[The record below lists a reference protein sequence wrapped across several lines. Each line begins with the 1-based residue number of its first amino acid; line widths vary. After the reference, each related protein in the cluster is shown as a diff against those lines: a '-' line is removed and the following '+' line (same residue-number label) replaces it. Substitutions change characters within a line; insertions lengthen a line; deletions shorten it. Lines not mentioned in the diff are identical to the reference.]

1 MLACAQ
7 LELNEWHAE
16 EEGLQDALL
25 NRNHSTHYQHC
36 SPGVFKR
43 YVMGVKDG
51 QALILASSNGPT
63 LHNPCPSDTCVIQ
76 VPYKRAIEAERD

>member
-25 NRNHSTHYQHC
+25 NRNHSTHYQYC
-36 SPGVFKR
+36 SPRVFKR
-43 YVMGVKDG
+43 YVMGVEDG
-51 QALILASSNGPT
+51 QVLILANSNGPT
-63 LHNPCPSDTCVIQ
+63 LHNLRSSDTCEIQ
-76 VPYKRAIEAERD
+76 VPYKRAIEAEWD